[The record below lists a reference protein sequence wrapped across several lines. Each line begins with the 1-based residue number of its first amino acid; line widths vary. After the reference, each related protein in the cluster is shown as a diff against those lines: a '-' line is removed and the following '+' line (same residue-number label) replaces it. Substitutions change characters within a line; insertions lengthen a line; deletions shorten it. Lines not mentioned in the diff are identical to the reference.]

1 MLDEICTLL
10 DESIEEKNAEVV
22 YNSSLH
28 MIRYDRTLFYHILYN
43 LVQNSLKY
51 SAKCRK
57 PVIKI
62 ETEEKE
68 NEIHFLIRDN
78 GAGISK
84 DDQEKIFSF
93 YTRGKNAKMVD
104 GYGLGLAF
112 VKKIVEL
119 FDGKVWVETEP
130 DKGSIFYF
138 SLPR

>member
-1 MLDEICTLL
+1 MINTL
-10 DESIEEKNAEVV
+10 IK
-22 YNSSLH
+22 
-28 MIRYDRTLFYHILYN
+28 
-43 LVQNSLKY
+43 
-51 SAKCRK
+51 K
-57 PVIKI
+57 P
-62 ETEEKE
+62 EEKE
-68 NEIHFLIRDN
+68 NEIHFLIMDN

-93 YTRGKNAKMVD
+93 YTRGKNSKMVD